1 MDKTFGL
8 GYATASDNAW
18 INGGS
23 PTKGFL
29 SRVAVGPLESTFQ
42 SMAGDAWVDW
52 LYMIG
57 LLGIGVALVAG
68 VGLRIAAAATTVLM
82 ALMWVAE
89 WPLAMT
95 TSAGDP
101 TMSTNPL
108 VDYHV
113 IYAIVTIVLAIAYAG
128 DTWGLGKSWARL
140 PLVQR
145 HRWLR

>member
-1 MDKTFGL
+1 MK
-8 GYATASDNAW
+8 APQRRVS
-18 INGGS
+18 
-23 PTKGFL
+23 

-95 TSAGDP
+95 PPRPVIQPCPRTP
-101 TMSTNPL
+101 WST
-108 VDYHV
+108 
-113 IYAIVTIVLAIAYAG
+113 T
-128 DTWGLGKSWARL
+128 T
-140 PLVQR
+140 
-145 HRWLR
+145 